1 MKIAVLKG
9 DGIGP
14 EIVEA
19 AQVVLN
25 KASEK
30 FNLGIEYAEALFGG
44 SAYDVY
50 GNPYPEE
57 SQKIVEG
64 CDAILLGAVGA
75 PKYDKIEPSTLRPE
89 SGLLAIRKSL
99 GLYCNIRPIKYYDFL
114 ADRVVWKKGLL
125 DGLDIVICRELTGGA
140 YFGERGHDENSA
152 YDTISYSRPEIER
165 IVRDAF
171 EMAKNRERKI
181 LHSIDKANVL
191 DSSRCG
197 ERLSTKLPKNI
208 QR

>member
-30 FNLGIEYAEALFGG
+30 FDLGIEYAEALFGG

-99 GLYCNIRPIKYYDFL
+99 GLL
-114 ADRVVWKKGLL
+114 
-125 DGLDIVICRELTGGA
+125 
-140 YFGERGHDENSA
+140 
-152 YDTISYSRPEIER
+152 
-165 IVRDAF
+165 
-171 EMAKNRERKI
+171 
-181 LHSIDKANVL
+181 
-191 DSSRCG
+191 
-197 ERLSTKLPKNI
+197 
-208 QR
+208 

>member
-25 KASEK
+25 KVNEK
-30 FNLGIEYAEALFGG
+30 FDLGIEYAEALFGG
-44 SAYDVY
+44 AAYDVY
-50 GNPYPEE
+50 GNPYPKET
-57 SQKIVEG
+57 QDIVAG
-64 CDAILLGAVGA
+64 CDAILLGSVGA
-75 PKYDKIEPSTLRPE
+75 PKYDTIEPADLRPE
-89 SGLLAIRKSL
+89 KGLLAIRKSL
-99 GLYCNIRPIKYYDFL
+99 GLYCNIRPIKYYEFL

-125 DGLDIVICRELTGGA
+125 EGLDIVICRELTGGA
-140 YFGERGHDENSA
+140 YFGERGHDDNSA

-171 EMAKNRERKI
+171 EMAKNRDRKI
-181 LHSIDKANVL
+181 LHSIDKANVF
-191 DSSRCG
+191 
-197 ERLSTKLPKNI
+197 STFFG
-208 QR
+208 

>member
-19 AQVVLN
+19 AQFVLQ
-25 KASEK
+25 KADEK
-30 FNLGIEYAEALFGG
+30 YKLGLTYHEALFGG
-44 SAYDVY
+44 AAYDVY
-50 GNPYPEE
+50 GNPYPQETQE
-57 SQKIVEG
+57 IVAG
-64 CDAILLGAVGA
+64 CDAILLGSVGA
-75 PKYDKIEPSTLRPE
+75 PKYDKVEPSSLRPE

-140 YFGERGHDENSA
+140 YFGARG
-152 YDTISYSRPEIER
+152 
-165 IVRDAF
+165 
-171 EMAKNRERKI
+171 
-181 LHSIDKANVL
+181 
-191 DSSRCG
+191 
-197 ERLSTKLPKNI
+197 
-208 QR
+208 